1 MLIFFSKQ
9 SEYICAEL
17 IDIPKSLYW
26 LYLAL
31 GIIFEVLGTICMK
44 LAEGFTKL
52 VPSIFV
58 FVFYGLALAALVLVL
73 KKMGE
78 ISIVYA
84 IWASAGTALIAV
96 IGMIWFK
103 EPVSPAKIISILLI
117 IIGILGLE
125 LFD

>member
-1 MLIFFSKQ
+1 MQ
-9 SEYICAEL
+9 
-17 IDIPKSLYW
+17 W
-26 LYLAL
+26 LYLGL

-52 VPSIFV
+52 VPSILV
-58 FVFYGLALAALVLVL
+58 FVFYGLALACLVFIL

-78 ISIVYA
+78 ISVIYA

-103 EPVSPAKIISILLI
+103 EPVTPVKIASILLI
-117 IIGILGLE
+117 ILGILGLE
-125 LFD
+125 LF

>member
-1 MLIFFSKQ
+1 M
-9 SEYICAEL
+9 
-17 IDIPKSLYW
+17 YW
-26 LYLAL
+26 LFLAL

-58 FVFYGLALAALVLVL
+58 FVFYGLALTSLVFVL
-73 KKMGE
+73 KKVGE
-78 ISIVYA
+78 VSVVYA

-96 IGMIWFK
+96 ISIIWFK
-103 EPVSPAKIISILLI
+103 EPVTPAKVISILLI
-117 IIGILGLE
+117 VLGILGLE